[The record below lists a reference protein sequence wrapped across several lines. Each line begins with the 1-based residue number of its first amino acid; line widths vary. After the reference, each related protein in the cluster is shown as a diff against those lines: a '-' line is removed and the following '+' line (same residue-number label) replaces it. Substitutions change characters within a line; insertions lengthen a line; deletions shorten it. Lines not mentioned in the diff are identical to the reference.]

1 MVHASTVIPI
11 DAMDFAQRLVALRK
25 ERGLTQ
31 QALADRVGIH
41 VSNIRRYE
49 AGTSQPTLDVLR
61 NVALALAT
69 SADSL
74 LFDEDE
80 RGPDDARL
88 AFEATR
94 ALDDDEKE
102 ALKALLE
109 GFSCATTPAG
119 GRARLRPSFPSY
131 QFISNTGSSP
141 ASMTKRSTLSRY
153 RLGLWIG
160 RTRGQTH
167 TLAPFAGMERP
178 SWVRRTRR
186 CMRPTP

>member
-1 MVHASTVIPI
+1 MVEASTVICI
-11 DAMDFAQRLVALRK
+11 DVMNFAQRLVALRK

-49 AGTSQPTLDVLR
+49 AATSQPTLDVLR
-61 NVALALAT
+61 NVALALVT

-80 RGPDDARL
+80 RGPDDDLRL
-88 AFEATR
+88 QFEATR

-109 GFSCATTPAG
+109 GFLL
-119 GRARLRPSFPSY
+119 RHDARRWTS
-131 QFISNTGSSP
+131 
-141 ASMTKRSTLSRY
+141 AS
-153 RLGLWIG
+153 
-160 RTRGQTH
+160 
-167 TLAPFAGMERP
+167 
-178 SWVRRTRR
+178 
-186 CMRPTP
+186 